1 MTANHFS
8 QRFKKETGVT
18 VLNYLTDIRMRP
30 AKELLLTGNYKVY
43 EVAER
48 VGYKTSQYFSKI
60 FSRNVGVMPLEY
72 KENN

>member
-1 MTANHFS
+1 M
-8 QRFKKETGVT
+8 
-18 VLNYLTDIRMRP
+18 
-30 AKELLLTGNYKVY
+30 TGNYKVY